1 MSRATVLAAGQR
13 FAAAGMVDACAIRRE
28 SGHSTDSSTGIRT
41 PAYTALYAGKCRVQQ
56 SLTRAAE
63 HDAGEDYL
71 LLLRLEV
78 QLPMSVA
85 GLQVNDQVTITAS
98 VNDPDL
104 VGRVFLI
111 RDLFHKTEPTARRV
125 GVIERTAV

>member
-1 MSRATVLAAGQR
+1 
-13 FAAAGMVDACAIRRE
+13 
-28 SGHSTDSSTGIRT
+28 
-41 PAYTALYAGKCRVQQ
+41 
-56 SLTRAAE
+56 
-63 HDAGEDYL
+63 
-71 LLLRLEV
+71 
-78 QLPMSVA
+78 
-85 GLQVNDQVTITAS
+85 VTITAS